1 MQQRPF
7 FQVTREKDKFRLNID
22 GGSITFDDD
31 KSIKDLFKM
40 WMKENK
46 LVEKYD
52 KYGVPEK
59 IIIK

>member
-1 MQQRPF
+1 MQQRPIF
-7 FQVTREKDKFRLNID
+7 NVTREKDCFRLNID
-22 GGSITFDDD
+22 GGSVTFDDD